1 MSEPD
6 ERFETPDDL
15 FVEVGDGRSDA
26 VPPPA
31 AAPEAFVPAEGD
43 CRLYQP
49 DAEGWEAH
57 IMRGSDRLYCYAKQ
71 PGQDYFHLIVPGE
84 VFVQKG
90 DEKLCLMCAV
100 REGVL
105 TTNRLH
111 WQFPWRKTRPTPID
125 R

>member
-1 MSEPD
+1 MSATDEP
-6 ERFETPDDL
+6 FHTPDDL
-15 FVEVGDGRSDA
+15 LLAAGDAPSDA
-26 VPPPA
+26 VQPPP
-31 AAPEAFVPAEGD
+31 AAPEAFVPAEDD

-57 IMRGSDRLYCYAKQ
+57 IMRGSERQYCYAKE
-71 PGQDYFHLIVPGE
+71 PGKDYFHLIIPGE
-84 VFVQKG
+84 IFIQKG

-111 WQFPWRKTRPTPID
+111 WQFPWRKKRPTPGD